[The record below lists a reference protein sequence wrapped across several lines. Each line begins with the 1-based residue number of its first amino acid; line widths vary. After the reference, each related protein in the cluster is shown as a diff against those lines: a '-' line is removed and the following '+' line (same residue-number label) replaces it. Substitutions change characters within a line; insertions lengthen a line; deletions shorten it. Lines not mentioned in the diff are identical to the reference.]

1 MIYVLTISFLIYFT
15 QDVYYIRNFAIDTKK
30 IPPMIP
36 NVKFFLKMKFD
47 ITFGSEKENWE
58 FLIYGTLDNGA
69 GKLLKTL
76 G

>member
-1 MIYVLTISFLIYFT
+1 M
-15 QDVYYIRNFAIDTKK
+15 QGVYYVRNFAIDTKK

-36 NVKFFLKMKFD
+36 NVKFFTKVKFD
-47 ITFGSEKENWE
+47 VAFGSAKETWE
-58 FLIYGTLDNGA
+58 FRSYGTLDNGS